1 MTEITINNTDWSI
14 LDAVRTALS
23 AASEGGEAIFAS
35 VTMTTSPSHL
45 RQVQLTGKMPR
56 AIILYKGANEHN
68 GTDGGRFC
76 WVSLELILAT
86 RVSSVADAS
95 GRVQEI
101 LRLKNAAINIVET
114 DPPGDAVGA
123 ATADL
128 YRPAILW
135 RPADIELSEP
145 GVDPWVLCRLGLEV
159 TYALLAGTSH

>member
-1 MTEITINNTDWSI
+1 MTEITISNTDWSI
-14 LDAVRTALS
+14 LNAVRTALS
-23 AASEGGEAIFAS
+23 AATEGGEAIFAS
-35 VTMTTSPSHL
+35 VTMTTSVSHL
-45 RQVQLTGKMPR
+45 RQVQLAGKMPR
-56 AIILYKGANEHN
+56 AIILYKGSSEHN

-86 RVSSVADAS
+86 RISSGADAA

-101 LRLKNAAINIVET
+101 LRIKNAAINAVET
-114 DPPGDAVGA
+114 DPPAEAVGA

>member
-1 MTEITINNTDWSI
+1 MSEITISNTDWSI
-14 LDAVRTALS
+14 LDAVRTALGD
-23 AASEGGEAIFAS
+23 ATEGGEAIFAS
-35 VTMTTSPSHL
+35 VCMTTSPSHL

-56 AIILYKGANEHN
+56 AVILYKGTCEHN
-68 GTDGGRFC
+68 GTDGGRLG

-86 RVSSVADAS
+86 RISSGSDAS

-101 LRLKNAAINIVET
+101 LRLKNAAINAIET
-114 DPPGDAVGA
+114 DPPAEAVGA

-159 TYALLAGTSH
+159 TYTLSTAASH